1 MAVLD
6 GPGPSAAD
14 PGAATFRIRLIMERG
29 MMRQGGQPWLSFRPA
44 APGWTPGMTP
54 GMALEDMWI

>member
-1 MAVLD
+1 
-6 GPGPSAAD
+6 
-14 PGAATFRIRLIMERG
+14 
-29 MMRQGGQPWLSFRPA
+29 MMRQGGSALARLPRPA

>member
-1 MAVLD
+1 MTARDRV
-6 GPGPSAAD
+6 PPTPA
-14 PGAATFRIRLIMERG
+14 AATFRIRLIMERG
-29 MMRQGGQPWLSFRPA
+29 MMRQGGSALARLPRPA